1 MYFTVCRYFKF
12 TAWYL
17 PPTYIAQH
25 VNSNISYMN
34 YTTHSI
40 LHTGT
45 KAFIIHVQSINQTSF
60 LESYPISYR
69 YLSKTKYHKW
79 REMSIHPASH
89 SSSSSHSHNS
99 HNKTHYFSKNHE
111 NKKQEKHMLVCKDN
125 NSNR

>member
-89 SSSSSHSHNS
+89 SSSSHSHNS